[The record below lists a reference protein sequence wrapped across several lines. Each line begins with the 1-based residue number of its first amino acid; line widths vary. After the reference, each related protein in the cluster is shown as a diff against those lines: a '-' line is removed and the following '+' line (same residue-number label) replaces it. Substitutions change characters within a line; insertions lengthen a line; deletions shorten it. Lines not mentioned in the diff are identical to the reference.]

1 MKYEV
6 IVNPIPG
13 TADDLCRAIL
23 GMTTAELAQKIVNEG
38 IDKVKEEIGGVK
50 NARNNNAGADGK
62 GHQ

>member
-23 GMTTAELAQKIVNEG
+23 GMTTAELAQKIINEG
-38 IDKVKEEIGGVK
+38 IDKVKEEIGGE
-50 NARNNNAGADGK
+50 NNGLSD
-62 GHQ
+62 